1 MLKNLFKN
9 PPFHVIKR
17 TKTSMEEWK
26 AWLIRL
32 GAMFV
37 GLLIAYFIILAVSG
51 ANPGAFFYQMFRGC
65 FGSSRR
71 IWITIRETLIL
82 LGVGLA
88 LVPAFKMKFWNLGGN
103 GQILMGDLA
112 AISCMYFMGNAGC
125 PDWAIILV
133 MIPSAVL
140 AGAIWA
146 VIPAIFKAFF
156 NTNESLFTL
165 MMNYIAAGI
174 VSIFLSAVVT
184 SGSGTL
190 GTVSTGNLPEL
201 GNNSVLPIII
211 IVLAFAF
218 IFVYLQYS
226 KHGYEL
232 SVVGES
238 QNTAKYIGINVK
250 KVIIRTMIV
259 SGAICGLIGMI
270 LAAGLDHSITTDSDS
285 NMGFTAIMV
294 VWLGQMNPI
303 AMVGTSFIL
312 TFVDLGMSQVRVE
325 FDLTNDSIGSIAIGI
340 IYLAIIA
347 SEFFI
352 SYQIVRSNKK
362 IEVKEEKKDPSLVAV
377 EASANNNII
386 LENTKETKK
395 PTSEDG
401 QKGEK

>member
-1 MLKNLFKN
+1 MLKKLIKN

-17 TKTSMEEWK
+17 TKTSMSEWK
-26 AWLIRL
+26 AWLVRIASL
-32 GAMFV
+32 II
-37 GLLIAYFIILAVSG
+37 GLFIAYLIILAVSG
-51 ANPGAFFYQMFRGC
+51 ADIVSFFSLMAKGC
-65 FGSSRR
+65 FGSSKRT
-71 IWITIRETLIL
+71 WVTIRETMLL

-112 AISCMYFMGNAGC
+112 AISCMYFMGSAGC
-125 PDWAIILV
+125 PDWLIVLVSLVSAI
-133 MIPSAVL
+133 L

-146 VIPAIFKAFF
+146 IIPALFKAFF

-165 MMNYIAAGI
+165 MMNYIAAGL
-174 VSIFLSAVVT
+174 VSVFLSAVVT

-190 GTVSTGNLPEL
+190 GVVSYGH
-201 GNNSVLPIII
+201 LPIIADQSNLLPI
-211 IVLAFAF
+211 IVIALVLIF
-218 IFVYLQYS
+218 IFIYLKFS

-250 KVIIRTMIV
+250 KVIMRTIAL

-270 LAAGLDHSITTDSDS
+270 LATGLDYSITTSSDG

-294 VWLGQMNPI
+294 AWLGQLNPF
-303 AMVGTSFIL
+303 AMVGTSFII
-312 TFVDLGMSQVRVE
+312 TFVDIGMSQVRRAYS
-325 FDLTNDSIGSIAIGI
+325 LTNDSIGSIAIGI
-340 IYLAIIA
+340 IYFAIIA

-362 IEVKEEKKDPSLVAV
+362 ISIYKHSKKKIKMLTKGLVLEKPNLSSQKE
-377 EASANNNII
+377 
-386 LENTKETKK
+386 
-395 PTSEDG
+395 G
-401 QKGEK
+401 M